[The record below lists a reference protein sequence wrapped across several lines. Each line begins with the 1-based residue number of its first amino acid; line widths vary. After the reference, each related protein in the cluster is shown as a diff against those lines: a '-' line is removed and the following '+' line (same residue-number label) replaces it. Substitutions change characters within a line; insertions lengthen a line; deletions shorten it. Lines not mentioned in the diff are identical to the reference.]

1 MKNRFPSGWF
11 RDISIAKKLYFTV
24 GIMAVLIAVELFT
37 LFFSISTLSSLRA
50 YVGGEGLWSKAQKD
64 AIYQLI
70 RYGKSRNEED
80 YAQYQQYMKVPLGDN
95 KARLELL
102 KPNPDM
108 QVAREGFIEGRNH
121 PEDVDG
127 MIRLF
132 RRFHN
137 VSYIHNAIAIWTEAV
152 PYAQKLMAISDSL
165 HHEINATAPSQ
176 ERIDTLLAE
185 IAPLNKNLT
194 VLEDNFSY
202 TLGEGS
208 RWLEGLVLKLLFSI
222 ALTVE
227 ITGLLLAISVSR
239 GIQKGLN
246 EIIEAGKSFAQGNFG
261 ARARAFSKDEIGVL
275 ANTFNYRSEKFEQ
288 SIAEMEQAQKKFKG
302 LLESAPDAIVIVDKS
317 GVVKLVNSQTEKLFG
332 FKREEILER
341 PVEILIP
348 FRFANNHH
356 GHRSHFF
363 ENPKTRNMGEGMELF
378 GRKNDGSE
386 FPVEISLS
394 PLETDEGTLV
404 SAAIRD
410 ITERKEIEAQLKEY
424 NKELEVKNSELEQFA
439 YVASHDLQ
447 EPLRTV
453 ISFVEL
459 LQKEHSGRFTEKE
472 MQYMNYIIESAHRM
486 KWLIKDLLE
495 YSRIGR
501 NKELEQVDCN
511 VIVCEVIADLDAAIK
526 ASNATINAG
535 KLPVLTDYETDVK
548 LLFQNLVNNAV
559 KFRKPGTKPVVDIN
573 AEQLNG
579 VWKFSVK
586 DNGIGISPKYY
597 DRIFIIFQRLHNRK
611 EYEGTGIGLA
621 HCKKIVEMR
630 GGAIWVESEEG
641 KGSTFFFT
649 YPNKIA

>member
-1 MKNRFPSGWF
+1 MKNLFPSGWF

-37 LFFSISTLSSLRA
+37 LFFSIGTLSSLRA

-70 RYGKSRNEED
+70 KYGKSRNEED
-80 YAQYQQYMKVPLGDN
+80 YLQYKEFMKVPLGDN

-102 KPNPDM
+102 KPEPDM
-108 QVAREGFIEGRNH
+108 QLARQGFIEGRNN
-121 PEDVDG
+121 PDDVDG
-127 MIRLF
+127 MIKLF

-137 VSYIHNAIAIWTEAV
+137 ISYIHHAIIIWTDAV

-165 HHEINATAPSQ
+165 HREINAPVTSAD
-176 ERIDTLLAE
+176 RIDKLLAQ
-185 IAPLNKNLT
+185 IAPINKNLT

-208 RWLEGLVLKLLFSI
+208 RWLESLVLKLLFFI

-246 EIIEAGKSFAQGNFG
+246 EIIEASKAFAQGKFG
-261 ARARAFSKDEIGVL
+261 ARAKVFSKDEIGLL
-275 ANTFNYRSEKFEQ
+275 ANTFNQRSERFEQ
-288 SIAEMEQAQKKFKG
+288 SIAELELAQKKFKG

-317 GVVKLVNSQTEKLFG
+317 GIVKLVNSQTEKLFG

-341 PVEILIP
+341 PVEMLIP
-348 FRFANNHH
+348 FRFEE
-356 GHRSHFF
+356 GHRGHRAHYFH
-363 ENPKTRNMGEGMELF
+363 NPKTRNMGEGMELF

-394 PLETDEGTLV
+394 PLDTDEGLLV

-410 ITERKEIEAQLKEY
+410 ITERKRIEAQLKAY
-424 NKELEVKNSELEQFA
+424 NRELEVKNTELEQFA

-453 ISFVEL
+453 SSFVEL
-459 LQKEHSGRFTEKE
+459 LEKEHEGRFNKAER
-472 MQYMNYIIESAHRM
+472 QYMDYIIESAHRM
-486 KWLIKDLLE
+486 KGLIKDLLE

-501 NKELEQVDCN
+501 NKDLEKVDCN
-511 VIVCEVIADLDAAIK
+511 IVMNEVIADLDATIK
-526 ASNATINAG
+526 ASHAVITTG
-535 KLPVLTDYETDVK
+535 KLPVLVDYETDIK
-548 LLFQNLVNNAV
+548 LLFQNLVNNAI
-559 KFRKPGTKPVVDIN
+559 KFRKRGSIPHVQVA

-579 VWKFSVK
+579 SWKFSVK
-586 DNGIGISPKYY
+586 DNGIGISPKYFE
-597 DRIFIIFQRLHNRK
+597 RIFIIFQRLHNRK

-621 HCKKIVEMR
+621 HCKKIIEMR
-630 GGAIWVESEEG
+630 HGSIWVESEEG
-641 KGSTFFFT
+641 KGSTFYFT